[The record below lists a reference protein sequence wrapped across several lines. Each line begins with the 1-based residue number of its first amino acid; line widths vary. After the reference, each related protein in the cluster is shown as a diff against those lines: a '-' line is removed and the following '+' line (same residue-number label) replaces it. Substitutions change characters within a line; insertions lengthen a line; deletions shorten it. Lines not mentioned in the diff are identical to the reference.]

1 MNSPL
6 LASWSSSVWILHVWE
21 RACERHFFVWLIFFC
36 FYSLHLCTWYPS
48 GLIYCFSFIRAC
60 NVLLRCSNLPAWSS
74 QVSAVF
80 DPGSGSLLAGLCIFA
95 GFCCFGSKTGL
106 LGFAWAFILIPLVL
120 CLFFALDVRN
130 QVFSFFSAFCVLLC
144 CVCVCGCGCAHMRS
158 MSCED
163 LGWVSLSILPIEAL
177 TLSLIKSVSVWLVCQ
192 AELTCSGVSCHCLL
206 RLEQA
211 GCHTQLAFVWVLG
224 I

>member
-1 MNSPL
+1 MSSPL

-95 GFCCFGSKTGL
+95 GFCCFGSKTGPM
-106 LGFAWAFILIPLVL
+106 GFAWAFILIPLVL
-120 CLFFALDVRN
+120 CLFFALDVVTRSSVSF
-130 QVFSFFSAFCVLLC
+130 QLFVFC
-144 CVCVCGCGCAHMRS
+144 CVCVVSVGVGVHTCVLCPVRT
-158 MSCED
+158 
-163 LGWVSLSILPIEAL
+163 WVESPSLSYAL
-177 TLSLIKSVSVWLVCQ
+177 RHWPSV
-192 AELTCSGVSCHCLL
+192 
-206 RLEQA
+206 
-211 GCHTQLAFVWVLG
+211 
-224 I
+224 